1 MTDHRRSDGIW
12 SAGIRWRRV
21 QSMRFTA
28 KWGCRMV
35 KATTKFNLLI
45 VDDLPENIKVLGN
58 SLQNDNYRITFA
70 TNGQQA
76 IEMAIKN
83 SVDLILLDIMM
94 PGMDGFEVCRRLKG
108 EDRTRHIPII
118 FITAKTEKEDIVQ
131 GFESGAVDYV
141 TKPFNAAEL
150 SARVQTH
157 LELKRTKEI
166 IQNQAEE
173 LAWTNKRLMKKNQ
186 KLERA
191 LEEIETLK
199 GLLPVCSNCKKIRN
213 DNTDTGEQSSWIS
226 LEAYLHEHTA
236 AEVTHS
242 ICPQCMAELYPELSS
257 KPED

>member
-1 MTDHRRSDGIW
+1 MEQ
-12 SAGIRWRRV
+12 A
-21 QSMRFTA
+21 A
-28 KWGCRMV
+28 N
-35 KATTKFNLLI
+35 KFNLLI

-58 SLQNDNYRITFA
+58 SLQQENYRISFA
-70 TNGQQA
+70 TSGQQA
-76 IEMAIKN
+76 IDMVLKN
-83 SVDLILLDIMM
+83 RIDLILLDIMM
-94 PGMDGFEVCRRLKG
+94 PGMDGFEVCRQLKG
-108 EDRTRHIPII
+108 EARTRHIPII

-131 GFESGAVDYV
+131 GFDSGGVDYV

-150 SARVQTH
+150 SARIQTH
-157 LELKRTKEI
+157 LELKRSKEV

-173 LAWTNKRLMKKNQ
+173 LAWTNKRLMKKNE

-213 DNTDTGEQSSWIS
+213 ADADTQKQSSWIS

-242 ICPQCMAELYPELSS
+242 ICPKCMAELYPDLVNKSE
-257 KPED
+257 E

>member
-1 MTDHRRSDGIW
+1 M
-12 SAGIRWRRV
+12 V
-21 QSMRFTA
+21 QTA
-28 KWGCRMV
+28 D
-35 KATTKFNLLI
+35 KFNLLI

-58 SLQNDNYRITFA
+58 SLQHEDYRISFA
-70 TNGQQA
+70 TSGQQA
-76 IEMAIKN
+76 IEMAMKN
-83 SVDLILLDIMM
+83 AIDLILLDIMM
-94 PGMDGFEVCRRLKG
+94 PGMDGFEVCRQLKG

-118 FITAKTEKEDIVQ
+118 FITAKTEKEDIIQ
-131 GFESGAVDYV
+131 GFDAGAVDYV

-150 SARVQTH
+150 SARIQTH
-157 LELKRTKEI
+157 LELKRSKEV

-173 LAWTNKRLMKKNQ
+173 LTWTNKRLMKKNQ

-213 DNTDTGEQSSWIS
+213 TNADTKKQSSWIS

-242 ICPQCMAELYPELSS
+242 ICPHCMAELYPELI
-257 KPED
+257 KPEE

>member
-1 MTDHRRSDGIW
+1 M
-12 SAGIRWRRV
+12 V
-21 QSMRFTA
+21 QSTD
-28 KWGCRMV
+28 
-35 KATTKFNLLI
+35 KFNLLI

-58 SLQNDNYRITFA
+58 SLQNEDYRISFA
-70 TNGQQA
+70 TSGQQA
-76 IEMAIKN
+76 IEMALKN
-83 SVDLILLDIMM
+83 AIDLILLDIMM
-94 PGMDGFEVCRRLKG
+94 PGMDGFEVCRQLKG

-118 FITAKTEKEDIVQ
+118 FITAKTENEDIVQ
-131 GFESGAVDYV
+131 GFEAGAVDYV

-150 SARVQTH
+150 SARIQTH
-157 LELKRTKEI
+157 LELKRSREVI
-166 IQNQAEE
+166 HNQAEE

-213 DNTDTGEQSSWIS
+213 ANADTKKQSSWIS

-242 ICPQCMAELYPELSS
+242 ICPQCMTELYPELVNKS
-257 KPED
+257 EG

>member
-1 MTDHRRSDGIW
+1 MAN
-12 SAGIRWRRV
+12 SA
-21 QSMRFTA
+21 
-28 KWGCRMV
+28 
-35 KATTKFNLLI
+35 TKFNLLI

-58 SLQNDNYRITFA
+58 SLQNANYRISFA
-70 TNGQQA
+70 TSGQQA
-76 IEMAIKN
+76 IEMALKN
-83 SVDLILLDIMM
+83 DIDLILLDIMM
-94 PGMDGFEVCRRLKG
+94 PGMDGFEVCRQLKQ
-108 EDRTRHIPII
+108 EDRTDHIPII

-131 GFESGAVDYV
+131 GFECGAVDYV
-141 TKPFNAAEL
+141 TKPFNSAEL

-166 IQNQAEE
+166 LRDQAEE

-199 GLLPVCSNCKKIRN
+199 GLLPVCSNCKKIRYA
-213 DNTDTGEQSSWIS
+213 DADTSKQSSWIS

-242 ICPQCMAELYPELSS
+242 ICPQCIAKLYPDLAP
-257 KPED
+257 KPIK

>member
-1 MTDHRRSDGIW
+1 
-12 SAGIRWRRV
+12 
-21 QSMRFTA
+21 
-28 KWGCRMV
+28 MV
-35 KATTKFNLLI
+35 NGATKFNLLI
-45 VDDLPENIKVLGN
+45 VDDLPENIKVLGS
-58 SLQNDNYRITFA
+58 SLQNEDYRISFA
-70 TNGQQA
+70 TNGSQA
-76 IEMAIKN
+76 IAMALKSNI
-83 SVDLILLDIMM
+83 DLILLDVMM
-94 PGMDGFEVCRRLKG
+94 PGMDGFEVCRQLKG

-141 TKPFNAAEL
+141 TKPFNVAEL
-150 SARVQTH
+150 SARVRTH

-166 IQNQAEE
+166 VQNQAEE
-173 LAWTNKRLMKKNQ
+173 LSWTNKRLMKKNQ

-213 DNTDTGEQSSWIS
+213 ADTDTNKQSSWIS

-242 ICPQCMAELYPELSS
+242 ICPQCMAELYPELSQ
-257 KPED
+257 KPEA

>member
-1 MTDHRRSDGIW
+1 M
-12 SAGIRWRRV
+12 V
-21 QSMRFTA
+21 QSND
-28 KWGCRMV
+28 
-35 KATTKFNLLI
+35 KFNLLI

-58 SLQNDNYRITFA
+58 SLQHKDYRISFA
-70 TNGQQA
+70 TSGQQA
-76 IEMAIKN
+76 IEMAFKN
-83 SVDLILLDIMM
+83 SIDLILLDIMM
-94 PGMDGFEVCRRLKG
+94 PGMDGYEVCRQLKG
-108 EDRTRHIPII
+108 EARTRHIPII

-131 GFESGAVDYV
+131 GLDAGAVDYV

-150 SARVQTH
+150 SARIQTH
-157 LELKRTKEI
+157 LELKRSREV
-166 IQNQAEE
+166 IQDQAEE

-213 DNTDTGEQSSWIS
+213 ANADTKKQSSWIS

-242 ICPQCMAELYPELSS
+242 ICPQCMTELYPDLVK
-257 KPED
+257 KPKE